1 MNKEK
6 EYKKDL
12 YVGIDVGSSAV
23 HYVVLDS
30 NKEIVY
36 SSQPITHFAN
46 PIGAIREAW
55 NEITLMFPQ
64 QNIRNTAF
72 TGSGAESF
80 PEIMDGVT
88 YVYDSV
94 AIPKGAEI
102 VMPQAQFIFH
112 IGAKDPYFFN
122 LYRNGEQAQNAAAA
136 QELLLKSNAGGSSRE
151 KSQTQIWKI
160 PPVQRM
166 NNKKSR

>member
-1 MNKEK
+1 MNKEN
-6 EYKKDL
+6 KKDL

-23 HYVVLDS
+23 HYVVLNADR
-30 NKEIVY
+30 ELIY
-36 SSQPITHFAN
+36 SSKPILHFAN
-46 PIGAIREAW
+46 PVGAIREAW
-55 NEITLMFPQ
+55 EEITHKFPEE
-64 QNIRNTAF
+64 NIRNTAF

-102 VMPQAQFIFH
+102 VMPDAQFIFH

-122 LYRNGEQAQNAAAA
+122 LKEIQSEENHPGVEDRYKMRRR
-136 QELLLKSNAGGSSRE
+136 LRYSY
-151 KSQTQIWKI
+151 
-160 PPVQRM
+160 
-166 NNKKSR
+166 